1 MILPSRARLYLIPTS
16 ATATVEIAPNKETSI
31 TFKSKREKMETYA
44 YTNQIFCQ
52 NDRHSSGYEYHEV
65 ITTLD

>member
-1 MILPSRARLYLIPTS
+1 MILPSRARLYSLIPIS
-16 ATATVEIAPNKETSI
+16 ATATVEIAPNKEASI

-52 NDRHSSGYEYHEV
+52 NDRSGYEYHEV